1 MPTTAPPRP
10 IARCGHDR
18 LRSPRIGPWI
28 IGLDAPKRDVW
39 ARRGNLSSDG
49 IQHAIDDA
57 HDKGVP
63 CRRHGGLRGPRLG
76 LGQCVG
82 GGAGEGEHGNEDNAC
97 PPKGRII
104 SLDMVGVLPSDAQV
118 RAIVAVFRV
127 PLLYF
132 TLTFKLFPVSSSQ
145 KEMLELL

>member
-1 MPTTAPPRP
+1 PCARLRVVRLDRIRRKIGGVETSNDVQDPAHHRPPRP

-63 CRRHGGLRGPRLG
+63 CRRQGAFAAHVSAWANAWGVEQARASTAMRIMPALPRVELSV
-76 LGQCVG
+76 L
-82 GGAGEGEHGNEDNAC
+82 E
-97 PPKGRII
+97 
-104 SLDMVGVLPSDAQV
+104 MVGVLPS
-118 RAIVAVFRV
+118 
-127 PLLYF
+127 
-132 TLTFKLFPVSSSQ
+132 
-145 KEMLELL
+145 